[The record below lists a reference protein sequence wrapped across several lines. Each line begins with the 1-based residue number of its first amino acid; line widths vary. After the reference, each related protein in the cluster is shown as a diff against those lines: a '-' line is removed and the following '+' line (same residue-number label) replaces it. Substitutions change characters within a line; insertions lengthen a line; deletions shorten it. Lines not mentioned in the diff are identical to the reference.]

1 MDELELLKNHWK
13 KQTDFPHKSKSEMHL
28 LIRKSSSNV
37 LKWIIIIN
45 ILEFAFFFLLPLL
58 MKVDDSKDGYTD
70 SQLQIINISEY
81 ISYAIPVI
89 FIVLYIRLMRRI
101 QVTDTVSTLLS
112 NILQARK
119 LLNIY
124 IYTNITIFSL
134 AIIFGA
140 YIGIQQDEA
149 FAMSSSFGPFY
160 RILIITFIV
169 IMVLVFLLFAWLFY
183 KLLYGF
189 LMRRLKRNYEH
200 LKQIE

>member
-28 LIRKSSSNV
+28 LIQKSSSNV

-58 MKVDDSKDGYTD
+58 MKVDDSNDGYTD
-70 SQLQIINISEY
+70 TQLQIINISEY

-124 IYTNITIFSL
+124 IYTNIIIFSL